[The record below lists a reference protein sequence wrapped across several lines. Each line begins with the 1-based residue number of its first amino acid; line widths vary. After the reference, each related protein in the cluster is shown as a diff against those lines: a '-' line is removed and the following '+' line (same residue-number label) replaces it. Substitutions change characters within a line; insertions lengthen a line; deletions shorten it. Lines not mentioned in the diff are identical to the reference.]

1 MRRTCY
7 IFLIH
12 LLLTAKIQA
21 QQNRIIAGFIGF
33 PSQSGFGIGNIGYER
48 FDEELK
54 SSWQFHINGS
64 GGAMGTDV
72 GTETRKWVTVERS
85 FYKPT
90 ISNAITWSC
99 SFFLE
104 AGNRIKESGERI
116 SSPTKIFIEKKL
128 FELNPGISLGIQL
141 RIGKNWGIETQ
152 AGPKLIF
159 AKGKTY
165 YYNNTINQYFTE
177 KADRIKAGFRFM
189 GATYF
194 QF

>member
-1 MRRTCY
+1 MFITK
-7 IFLIH
+7 IH
-12 LLLTAKIQA
+12 A
-21 QQNRIIAGFIGF
+21 QQNKIIAGFIGF
-33 PSQSGFGIGNIGYER
+33 PSQSGFGIGNIGFER

-64 GGAMGTDV
+64 GGAMGNDV
-72 GTETRKWVTVERS
+72 GTETRKWITIERS

-90 ISNAITWSC
+90 ISNAITWSY

-104 AGNRIKESGERI
+104 TGDRVKNPGDKTYT
-116 SSPTKIFIEKKL
+116 PTKVFLKTKL

-141 RIGKNWGIETQ
+141 RIGKSWGIESQ

-159 AKGKTY
+159 AKGKNY
-165 YYNNTINQYFTE
+165 YYNSTINQYFTE
-177 KADRIKAGFRFM
+177 NADRIKAGFRFM
-189 GATYF
+189 GAAYF